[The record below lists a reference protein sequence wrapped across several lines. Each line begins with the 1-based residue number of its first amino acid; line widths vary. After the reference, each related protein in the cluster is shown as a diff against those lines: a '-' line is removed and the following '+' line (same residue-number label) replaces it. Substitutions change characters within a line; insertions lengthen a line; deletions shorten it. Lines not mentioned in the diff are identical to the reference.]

1 MFDIWGISFGTF
13 MEMECV
19 MYGKHNLQKDG
30 AGTLDCVIGVETY
43 TGKTFLDGR
52 GFLLWRTPWQ

>member
-1 MFDIWGISFGTF
+1 
-13 MEMECV
+13 
-19 MYGKHNLQKDG
+19 MYGKHNLPKEG
-30 AGTLDCVIGVETY
+30 AGTLNCVIGVETY